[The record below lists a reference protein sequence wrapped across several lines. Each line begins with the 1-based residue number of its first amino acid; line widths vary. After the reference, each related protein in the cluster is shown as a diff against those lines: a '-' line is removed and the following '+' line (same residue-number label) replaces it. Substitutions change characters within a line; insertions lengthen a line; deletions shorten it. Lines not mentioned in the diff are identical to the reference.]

1 MKSVGQDKISPQ
13 FTTNWPGG
21 LLLAGPPLSWAAAGA
36 TALPGLRIGNV
47 GYKWVVGG
55 AAVRLQAGSDQNGLK
70 QRQLGGLAR
79 PSFQGW
85 QEF

>member
-36 TALPGLRIGNV
+36 TALPGLGIGNV
-47 GYKWVVGG
+47 GYKWVVE
-55 AAVRLQAGSDQNGLK
+55 R
-70 QRQLGGLAR
+70 
-79 PSFQGW
+79 
-85 QEF
+85 